1 MFRSSTLALF
11 LGAIFAQAL
20 PPENYQLATDWQ
32 LDASSFKATAT
43 KSENGDTLTL
53 QNGLIRR
60 VIRLKDGCATLAL
73 DDLMS
78 GRSLVRSVRPEA
90 MVTINGQEFAV
101 GGLIGQPNHA
111 FLTPEWQA
119 ALKTDPNALQ
129 LIGVEISEIKERMP
143 WKRVRPHA
151 PDVQWPPKGVAVRLE
166 FSPYTD
172 KQPITE
178 IPWADIRTK
187 LFADE
192 FTQLSSDWK
201 VQASIADER
210 ISFMNEGKPG
220 EIYAPANTFCFAER
234 ALPANVGGVET
245 VISPGT
251 NVSYTWGP
259 GLGLVFPNGKVLR
272 CNLRPGDRGEHGDFQ
287 LSNNGVT
294 SLMRLPALAAKE
306 GGLSLERNYRLRVS
320 LHPKTFIWE
329 VADAGQAIP
338 TWYKLF
344 ETSRDE
350 SWGAPI
356 AMRLGKMAEDG
367 SATDHKGEKGEWG
380 RCRFTEVSVWSG
392 IDTDRLAKV
401 HSVAAPRFHV
411 SIHYELYDGLPV
423 WSKWMTVENISKKPL
438 CVDRFTSEVLAVIEQ
453 SSDVESRGPNPL
465 DQPDSIQVE
474 TDQAFGSFT
483 ARQANSHVVRWEK
496 DPLYTSQVNYNRET
510 PCLLKVG
517 PTRGPA
523 QDIAPG
529 ETFTTFRAFGLVQ
542 DSSSRERRGLAQ
554 RRMYRTLAPWVT
566 ENPLMHHLVA
576 SSPEAARAAIDQAA
590 EVGFEMI
597 ILSFGSGFN
606 MENNDPAYLEK
617 WRKVNAYA
625 QSKGIELGSYSLLSS
640 RKVGGGNDVVPAPG
654 ERVTF
659 GNAPALTSPWGLEY
673 FKKLYAFFKTT
684 GFTVLEHDGS
694 YPGDWDVT
702 ARPPLQKGLAD
713 SQWAQWKVINEYYR
727 WCRGQG
733 IFLNVPDYY
742 FLAGSNKCGMGYR
755 EVNWSL
761 PRAEQVIHTRQ
772 NIYDGTWDRTP
783 SMGWMFVPLSE
794 YQGGG
799 KAATIEP
806 LDSHL
811 EHYNLMMLS
820 NLSYGVQACYRGP
833 RLFDTPRVRD
843 LVKANVDWFKAHR
856 AILESD
862 VIHVRRA
869 DGKDWDGLLHVN
881 PQLKERALL
890 SVFNPLNQ
898 SIEREILVPLYY
910 AGLKD
915 SATVSINGAADTN
928 RVKLDSTGRAKVR
941 LTLPPNSHTWI
952 VFRE

>member
-1 MFRSSTLALF
+1 MLRPSTLALF

-32 LDASSFKATAT
+32 LDASPFKATAT
-43 KSENGDTLTL
+43 KSENGETLTL

-60 VIRLKDGCATLAL
+60 VIRIKDGCATLAL

-78 GRSLVRSVRPEA
+78 GRSLVRSVRPEG

-119 ALKTDPNALQ
+119 ALKADPNALQ

-143 WKRVRPHA
+143 WKRVRSHA
-151 PDVQWPPKGVAVRLE
+151 TDVQWPPKGVAARLE
-166 FSPYTD
+166 FSLVKD
-172 KQPITE
+172 KQP
-178 IPWADIRTK
+178 
-187 LFADE
+187 
-192 FTQLSSDWK
+192 
-201 VQASIADER
+201 
-210 ISFMNEGKPG
+210 
-220 EIYAPANTFCFAER
+220 
-234 ALPANVGGVET
+234 
-245 VISPGT
+245 
-251 NVSYTWGP
+251 
-259 GLGLVFPNGKVLR
+259 
-272 CNLRPGDRGEHGDFQ
+272 
-287 LSNNGVT
+287 
-294 SLMRLPALAAKE
+294 LA
-306 GGLSLERNYRLRVS
+306 
-320 LHPKTFIWE
+320 
-329 VADAGQAIP
+329 
-338 TWYKLF
+338 
-344 ETSRDE
+344 
-350 SWGAPI
+350 GAPF
-356 AMRLGKMAEDG
+356 R
-367 SATDHKGEKGEWG
+367 
-380 RCRFTEVSVWSG
+380 
-392 IDTDRLAKV
+392 
-401 HSVAAPRFHV
+401 V
-411 SIHYELYDGLPV
+411 SIHYELYDGIPV

-438 CVDRFTSEVLAVIEQ
+438 CVERFTSEVLAVVEQ
-453 SSDVESRGPNPL
+453 SSDVESRGPSPL

-483 ARQANSHVVRWEK
+483 SRQANSHVVRWEK
-496 DPLYTSQVNYNRET
+496 DPLYTSQVNYYRET

-523 QDIAPG
+523 QDVAPG
-529 ETFTTFRAFGLVQ
+529 ETFSTFRAFGLVQ
-542 DSSSRERRGLAQ
+542 DSSDRERRGLAQ
-554 RRMYRTLAPWVT
+554 RRMYRVLAPWVT

-590 EVGFEMI
+590 DVGFEMI

-606 MENNDPAYLEK
+606 TETNDPAYMDK
-617 WRKVNAYA
+617 WRKVNTYA

-640 RKVGGGNDVVPAPG
+640 REIGGGNDVVPAPG

-673 FKKLYAFFKTT
+673 FKKLYTFFKTT

-702 ARPPLQKGLAD
+702 TRLPLQKGLED
-713 SQWAQWKVINEYYR
+713 SQWAQWKIINEYYR

-742 FLAGSNKCGMGYR
+742 FLAGSNKCGMGYC

-761 PRAEQVIHTRQ
+761 PRAQQVIHTRQ
-772 NIYDGTWDRTP
+772 NIFDGTWDRTP

-799 KAATIEP
+799 AAATIEP

-820 NLSYGVQACYRGP
+820 NLSNGVQACYRGP

-881 PQLKERALL
+881 PRLKERALL
-890 SVFNPLNQ
+890 SVFNPTNQ
-898 SIEREILVPLYY
+898 AIERDILVSLYY

-915 SATVSINGAADTN
+915 SAEFSINGATDTT
-928 RVKLDSTGRAKVR
+928 RVKLDVASRAKVR
-941 LTLPPNSHTWI
+941 LTLPPNSHTWV
-952 VFRE
+952 VFQE

>member
-1 MFRSSTLALF
+1 MFRSSIVALF

-32 LDASSFKATAT
+32 LDASSFKATAI
-43 KSENGDTLTL
+43 KSENGETLTL

-60 VIRLKDGCATLAL
+60 VIRIKDGCATLAL

-78 GRSLVRSVRPEA
+78 GRSLVRSVRPEG

-119 ALKTDPNALQ
+119 ALKSDPNALQ
-129 LIGVEISEIKERMP
+129 LIGVEISEIKERMS
-143 WKRVRPHA
+143 WKRLRAHA
-151 PDVQWPPKGVAVRLE
+151 PDVQWPPKGVAVRLQ
-166 FSPYTD
+166 FSPVKD
-172 KQPITE
+172 KQPLAE
-178 IPWADIRTK
+178 
-187 LFADE
+187 
-192 FTQLSSDWK
+192 
-201 VQASIADER
+201 
-210 ISFMNEGKPG
+210 
-220 EIYAPANTFCFAER
+220 APFR
-234 ALPANVGGVET
+234 
-245 VISPGT
+245 
-251 NVSYTWGP
+251 
-259 GLGLVFPNGKVLR
+259 
-272 CNLRPGDRGEHGDFQ
+272 
-287 LSNNGVT
+287 
-294 SLMRLPALAAKE
+294 
-306 GGLSLERNYRLRVS
+306 
-320 LHPKTFIWE
+320 
-329 VADAGQAIP
+329 
-338 TWYKLF
+338 
-344 ETSRDE
+344 
-350 SWGAPI
+350 
-356 AMRLGKMAEDG
+356 
-367 SATDHKGEKGEWG
+367 
-380 RCRFTEVSVWSG
+380 
-392 IDTDRLAKV
+392 
-401 HSVAAPRFHV
+401 V
-411 SIHYELYDGLPV
+411 SIHYELYDGIPV
-423 WSKWMTVENISKKPL
+423 WSKWMTVENTSKKSL
-438 CVDRFTSEVLAVIEQ
+438 CVDRFTSEVLAVVEQ
-453 SSDVESRGPNPL
+453 SSDVESRGPSPFDL
-465 DQPDSIQVE
+465 PDSIQVE

-496 DPLYTSQVNYNRET
+496 DPLYTSQVNYNRDT

-523 QDIAPG
+523 QDVAPG
-529 ETFTTFRAFGLVQ
+529 ATFSTFRAFGLVQ

-576 SSPEAARAAIDQAA
+576 STPEAARAAIDQAS
-590 EVGFEMI
+590 EVGFEML

-606 MENNDPAYLEK
+606 MENNDPAYLET

-640 RKVGGGNDVVPAPG
+640 RKIGGGNDVVPAPG

-702 ARPPLQKGLAD
+702 TRLPLQKGLED
-713 SQWAQWKVINEYYR
+713 SQWAQWKIINEYYR

-761 PRAEQVIHTRQ
+761 PRAQQLIHTRQ
-772 NIYDGTWDRTP
+772 NIFDGTWDRTP

-799 KAATIEP
+799 AAATIEP

-820 NLSYGVQACYRGP
+820 NLSNGVQACYRGP

-843 LVKANVDWFKAHR
+843 QVKANVDWFKAHR

-881 PQLKERALL
+881 PRLKERALF
-890 SVFNPLNQ
+890 SVFNPTNQ
-898 SIEREILVPLYY
+898 PFEREILVPLYY

-915 SATVSINGAADTN
+915 SASVSINGAAAAT
-928 RVKLDSTGRAKVR
+928 RVKLDAAGRTKIR